1 MTADN
6 NAERRAHPAG
16 PEQVPGRPWWGVV
29 LRDEHFWIPLAV
41 LVAGLV
47 ILRWIA

>member
-1 MTADN
+1 MTALEKP
-6 NAERRAHPAG
+6 ERR
-16 PEQVPGRPWWGVV
+16 VWWGVV

-41 LVAGLV
+41 LAAGLV

>member
-1 MTADN
+1 MTAPEKSD
-6 NAERRAHPAG
+6 RR
-16 PEQVPGRPWWGVV
+16 VWWSVV

-41 LVAGLV
+41 LIAGLV

>member
-1 MTADN
+1 MTAQQKS
-6 NAERRAHPAG
+6 EPRAAS
-16 PEQVPGRPWWGVV
+16 QSRPPRAWWGVV

-41 LVAGLV
+41 LVVGLA

>member
-1 MTADN
+1 MTA
-6 NAERRAHPAG
+6 
-16 PEQVPGRPWWGVV
+16 QQKSVRPWWAVV

>member
-1 MTADN
+1 MTAQQKS
-6 NAERRAHPAG
+6 ERRA
-16 PEQVPGRPWWGVV
+16 WWGVV